1 MERTELNGKDV
12 IVHKDMTPESREK
25 ELKRLKRMGRVNTTS
40 QKWPVVFLYS
50 ERSVFNE
57 KRKSMG

>member
-25 ELKRLKRMGRVNTTS
+25 ELKRLKEE
-40 QKWPVVFLYS
+40 S
-50 ERSVFNE
+50 ESLKE
-57 KRKSMG
+57 SEE